1 VDKNGPT
8 IWATLVILKHLP
20 RVNKGENSPN
30 LVTLV
35 KSMIVVKGFYTE
47 KDFSV
52 VRPTLR
58 HTTKIRRFSS
68 WIIQPDLSRTTE
80 NIISCKHPLGN
91 WGTTMFQR

>member
-1 VDKNGPT
+1 MHNLCRGQKWPNNLGYFGNLKKN
-8 IWATLVILKHLP
+8 LP

-30 LVTLV
+30 MVTLV
-35 KSMIVVKGFYTE
+35 KSMIVVKDFYTE

-68 WIIQPDLSRTTE
+68 CVIPTTRFE
-80 NIISCKHPLGN
+80 SYNRKYY
-91 WGTTMFQR
+91 FV